1 MEDFEWLQEAQRLPL
16 NGQARIYHGAER
28 RPNLVVR
35 NLPDKWTAYCFSC
48 KEYAEVRKTYVK
60 IGEEQSIINQE
71 QVNMTGLYSLTDPRV
86 PLHHIV
92 YFLHTKH
99 MSLSLIN
106 RWNPQWDSVRKRL
119 TIDLPDGRLGRDI
132 YGYSKAKWYVYRNSV
147 QYGSASGSNEIT
159 KDHIILTE
167 DMFSAIKAQ
176 KFLPGTQ
183 CIALLGTALTRGLEC
198 ALLRSRPSMVHLML
212 DGDEAGYRGSESV
225 LRRLKLLGI
234 PCVMQNP
241 ESGDPKDQNRAWF
254 ETKFKGEYAES

>member
-1 MEDFEWLQEAQRLPL
+1 MEEFEWLQEAQKLPL

-60 IGEEQSIINQE
+60 IGEEQSIANQDSVE
-71 QVNMTGLYSLTDPRV
+71 PTGLYSLTDPRV
-86 PLHHIV
+86 PLHSIV

-106 RWNPQWDSVRKRL
+106 RWSPQWDPKRKRL

-132 YGYSKAKWYVYRNSV
+132 YGHNQAKWYVYRNSV

-159 KDHIILTE
+159 KEHIILTE

-176 KFLPGTQ
+176 RYLPDTQ
-183 CIALLGTALTRGLEC
+183 CIALLGTSLTRGLEC
-198 ALLRSRPSMVHLML
+198 ALLRSRPRMVHCML
-212 DGDEAGYRGSESV
+212 DGDEAGYRGSQSL

-234 PCVMQNP
+234 PCIMQNP
-241 ESGDPKDQNRAWF
+241 EKGDPKDQSREWF
-254 ETKFKGEYAES
+254 INQMKAGYAD